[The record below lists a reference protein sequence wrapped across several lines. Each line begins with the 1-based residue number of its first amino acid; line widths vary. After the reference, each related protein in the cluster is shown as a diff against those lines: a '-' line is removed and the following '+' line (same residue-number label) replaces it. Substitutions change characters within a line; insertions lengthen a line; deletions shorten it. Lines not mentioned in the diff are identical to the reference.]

1 MDNLFILA
9 LLYLVYLGI
18 SFYIFSYNFFSPSFV
33 FCVSMSVM
41 LCFAYYAAANMG
53 MLFAINMETFTI
65 FAWAGFIFLATEFF
79 VYANHTANH
88 FHSSTIQNV
97 PPKPEPLI
105 IHPQIQ
111 WAATIFLA
119 MSFIIAVAVV
129 FLNTGGGSWSARMIA
144 YKDLLVYHVGD
155 IRYRFITA
163 QLYKI
168 GIIIADLCGY
178 VLVYNLT
185 VCNVP
190 ARKLMSYFAD
200 VILFAAFSSVYSA
213 ARRSAVELFLFLAMI
228 YVTLNMKPGGKKKVV
243 KLIIKSIPIVI
254 IFASVFTVAGSL
266 VGRYEGKKSG
276 LQNVAEYICGG
287 LYSFNLHID
296 EGAST
301 KLFGQASFSYLYA
314 IPQNM
319 GLIPRDNTIMIT
331 GKFDIYGNT
340 VTIFGRWYRDFGAIG
355 VFVMTSLV
363 SWFYSWMFYSKIIYS
378 NNITKEHHLARIY
391 YCQWMTGLRWA
402 GGDDRIAPLMTV
414 ETVIFVIFTAVF
426 FKMFINKNLK
436 LF

>member
-9 LLYLVYLGI
+9 LLYLIYMGV
-18 SFYIFSYNFFSPSFV
+18 SFYIFSYNFFSPSLF

-41 LCFAYYAAANMG
+41 LCFSYYAGTNLG
-53 MLFAINMETFTI
+53 MLLAINMETFTI
-65 FAWAGFIFLATEFF
+65 FAWGGFIFIATEFI
-79 VYANHTANH
+79 VYANHTVNH
-88 FHSSTIQNV
+88 FHSSTIQNDSL
-97 PPKPEPLI
+97 KYEPLI

-111 WAATIFLA
+111 WAATLFLA
-119 MSFIIAVAVV
+119 MSFLASVALV
-129 FLNTGGGSWSARMIA
+129 LINTGGGSWSARMIE
-144 YKDLLVYHVGD
+144 YKDKLIYHVND
-155 IRYRFITA
+155 LRYRFIVA

-168 GIIIADLCGY
+168 GIIIADSFGY

-185 VCNVP
+185 VCNIP
-190 ARKLMSYFAD
+190 ARKLILYFVD
-200 VILFAAFSSVYSA
+200 VLLFALFSSVFSG
-213 ARRSAVELFLFLAMI
+213 ARRSAIELFLFLAMI
-228 YVTLNMKPGGKKKVV
+228 FVSLNMKPGGKKKVL
-243 KLIIKSIPIVI
+243 KLIVKSIPVVI
-254 IFASVFTVAGSL
+254 IAASLFTIAGTWI
-266 VGRYEGKKSG
+266 GRYENKGG

-319 GLIPRDNTIMIT
+319 GLIPRDDTIMIT

-391 YCQWMTGLRWA
+391 YCQWMTGLIWA